1 MKKMKSTKSALFA
14 SVISLLL
21 CCSML
26 VGTTFAW
33 FTDKVVSENNIIKTG
48 KLDVE
53 MSWAD
58 GSLDPNA
65 DTTEWKDASSGPIFD
80 YANWEPGYAV
90 ARHLKITNAGT
101 LALNYQMR
109 IVANG
114 VVSELADV
122 IDVYYFAEDEA
133 LERGDIADAEYLG
146 TLTEVLGTQKNIAK
160 KINGSLEAGD
170 PSDIHTIV
178 LKMNEE
184 AGNEYQNMDLGC
196 TFSVELIASQMT
208 AESDSFDDQY
218 DAEAPN
224 PAVPA
229 ALVRPLKD
237 LSVQVGIHTDYG
249 DLDGNLLLDTGY
261 KFEPTLGRPEDVLE
275 SLLNENHLPYNPDY
289 SVEDSAYRY
298 WHADFVVKADK
309 DVPASSLALAGYY
322 SLFCDL
328 ANEGKW
334 IALSHDD
341 VIPAGTEVRLVSAM
355 ADGAGMNI
363 TVSWNDLCAYG
374 NDGLGFMCGAVDLTG
389 ENIGTTLTVELRL
402 YPVPA
407 KGECDEGGGCTHPY
421 EECETNGDYITVG
434 KFDYTFGV
442 NNATKLQYALQNG
455 GEITL
460 TDDITLTSQLNVT
473 ADTVIDGQG
482 YTLTYTGSGNRVIDV
497 ANTTTATL
505 TVKDLTIDINNSYC
519 QRAINYNVPNG
530 ELVLD
535 NVKLTGN
542 TKATYGI
549 NLPGSSDNVTVTIT
563 DCDIIGNTAL
573 NVWGENSV
581 ITVTNSKLSNYDPT
595 EVENY
600 AAISLNADNAG
611 NSSKG
616 TVLTVTNCTIIANDE
631 NGDPCHAV
639 TTMADVTVVID
650 NNTKVIGN
658 MAAPVALIRY
668 QDGNGGYYAEFY
680 ASFTMQSAVSRAS
693 ESTNAVIVLM
703 DNVTVD
709 TLNVPTDVVI
719 NLNGYTLTVGSY
731 TGEGQITYVN

>member
-114 VVSELADV
+114 VVTELADV

-196 TFSVELIASQMT
+196 TFSVELIAFQMT

-275 SLLNENHLPYNPDY
+275 GLLNETHLPYNPDY

-322 SLFCDL
+322 SLFCENF
-328 ANEGKW
+328 NEGNW

-355 ADGAGMNI
+355 ADSANMNI

-389 ENIGTTLTVELRL
+389 ENAGTTLTVELRL

-407 KGECDEGGGCTHPY
+407 KGDCEEGGGCTHPY
-421 EECETNGDYITVG
+421 EECETDGDYISVG
-434 KFDYTFGV
+434 KFDYTFGSKADYV
-442 NNATKLQYALQNG
+442 ANQLAAGNDVTLYSDIEFDKNTTITIPQGANAT
-455 GEITL
+455 
-460 TDDITLTSQLNVT
+460 
-473 ADTVIDGQG
+473 
-482 YTLTYTGSGNRVIDV
+482 
-497 ANTTTATL
+497 
-505 TVKDLTIDINNSYC
+505 
-519 QRAINYNVPNG
+519 
-530 ELVLD
+530 LD
-535 NVKLTGN
+535 
-542 TKATYGI
+542 
-549 NLPGSSDNVTVTIT
+549 
-563 DCDIIGNTAL
+563 
-573 NVWGENSV
+573 
-581 ITVTNSKLSNYDPT
+581 
-595 EVENY
+595 
-600 AAISLNADNAG
+600 
-611 NSSKG
+611 
-616 TVLTVTNCTIIANDE
+616 
-631 NGDPCHAV
+631 
-639 TTMADVTVVID
+639 
-650 NNTKVIGN
+650 
-658 MAAPVALIRY
+658 
-668 QDGNGGYYAEFY
+668 
-680 ASFTMQSAVSRAS
+680 
-693 ESTNAVIVLM
+693 
-703 DNVTVD
+703 
-709 TLNVPTDVVI
+709 
-719 NLNGYTLTVGSY
+719 LNGYTITATADSTGNQELFLVKGDLSVKNGSIEMLAKNNQGWNAMATIFDVTAGGALNLDKVNASVSGTDMNFIVHLNNWGSATAIITDCNFDLSYVAVRAFNSGSDMNTVTIKNTDVTGGARLFWVHNYTSEGKGDSTLTLDIYGNNNTAENANPVRFGFSNSIY
-731 TGEGQITYVN
+731 FDLNGNQL